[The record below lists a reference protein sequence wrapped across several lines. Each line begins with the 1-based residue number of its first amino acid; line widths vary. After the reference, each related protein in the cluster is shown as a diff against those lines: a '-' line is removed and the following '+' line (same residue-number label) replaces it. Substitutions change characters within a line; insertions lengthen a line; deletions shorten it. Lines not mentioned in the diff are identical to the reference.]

1 MHQPEQVRGEFRI
14 ALLEASKEPKRTWHG
29 AMRVS
34 TAAVSTDSRYTGA
47 SLSKMASAAADGL
60 NATR

>member
-47 SLSKMASAAADGL
+47 SLPTMASAAADGL

>member
-34 TAAVSTDSRYTGA
+34 TAAVSTDSR
-47 SLSKMASAAADGL
+47 
-60 NATR
+60 